1 MALRGRAANREGF
14 ILNSIDRA
22 AFADER
28 FLRVRKLRLR
38 LARRKKQR
46 NFARKLRTGHR
57 LYSSAKNIAEL
68 QIHARLKISLQPPVQ
83 ALFSAPGCTMAD
95 HAWALPS
102 RLFFQH
108 HAVPLRLPHTFLP
121 VIHLFITRRSLRRW
135 SDP

>member
-57 LYSSAKNIAEL
+57 CIVVP
-68 QIHARLKISLQPPVQ
+68 KI
-83 ALFSAPGCTMAD
+83 
-95 HAWALPS
+95 
-102 RLFFQH
+102 
-108 HAVPLRLPHTFLP
+108 LRNYKSVL
-121 VIHLFITRRSLRRW
+121 
-135 SDP
+135 D